1 MKHVP
6 IKDITSRLYRR
17 SEEVIESFL
26 GVIWDSIILLL
37 YEFTNINN
45 CQWMFK
51 NDTEPLINSAE
62 IHRETSGDFLGVF
75 PGDIQ
80 NQQMYCFCPVFMTKR
95 DNGTRLLNFTH
106 WCQCC
111 ISEMWWNV
119 F

>member
-1 MKHVP
+1 MKHVS

-37 YEFTNINN
+37 YEFTHINN

-62 IHRETSGDFLGVF
+62 IHRETSGDSLGVF

-95 DNGTRLLNFTH
+95 DNGTKFVKFYSLVPMQYF
-106 WCQCC
+106 
-111 ISEMWWNV
+111 
-119 F
+119 